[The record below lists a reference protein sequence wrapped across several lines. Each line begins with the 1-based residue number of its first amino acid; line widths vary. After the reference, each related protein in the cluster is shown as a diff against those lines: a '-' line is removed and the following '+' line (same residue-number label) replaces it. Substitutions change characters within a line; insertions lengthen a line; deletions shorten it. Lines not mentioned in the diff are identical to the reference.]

1 MATFQAQ
8 IEGLTGLSLTAS
20 TAPTLNEV
28 TQFLRDG
35 VLDVTQKC
43 IRMNP
48 QDASGFTRVSSD
60 QTSNNSLDI
69 NGATIL
75 SVVREAGV
83 SDDWRECRQIPPGLQ
98 SRVTDS
104 TSLHYA
110 SPYNPAY
117 VILDNGKVSV
127 FPAPDSDPKQFKV
140 YYINNVPVDKSSAA
154 LLYSHSDI
162 GFFLDDKVY
171 LVVIYASI
179 RTIDANLE
187 FPTIPAFPDISDLV
201 LSWSFQD
208 VPTVPTTT
216 VPVPPVL
223 SNSTLSSTTVSAL
236 NNPPLYIIPSLS
248 TSFADIDTQI
258 TNEDPEMAGVVKD
271 KIIQQISEYE
281 ATVKNNLNEFNKNK
295 TIYEAE
301 LKKTLKEADIASQE
315 AIKLSELSSKDDT
328 DKIQKYK
335 TEIDSYVSEIQ
346 KYRAEIESYTSNIG
360 QVVQENQGKISQYQ
374 QNVSLLIEH
383 HRQKIVSLIEE
394 FNANAGWL
402 QSRKQDLIQEY
413 NNAFNMIVPA
423 KEQEPRPQQQER
435 G

>member
-140 YYINNVPVDKSSAA
+140 YYINNVPVDKSSAP

-171 LVVIYASI
+171 LVVIYASMMSLNAVI
-179 RTIDANLE
+179 NDMSKAT
-187 FPTIPAFPDISDLV
+187 
-201 LSWSFQD
+201 D
-208 VPTVPTTT
+208 VNTE
-216 VPVPPVL
+216 
-223 SNSTLSSTTVSAL
+223 
-236 NNPPLYIIPSLS
+236 IIN
-248 TSFADIDTQI
+248 D
-258 TNEDPEMAGVVKD
+258 DPEMAQLELAKSKERLTEYVSTYKQLLHQYNGAFGL
-271 KIIQQISEYE
+271 IQQRRSPR
-281 ATVKNNLNEFNKNK
+281 
-295 TIYEAE
+295 
-301 LKKTLKEADIASQE
+301 KKT
-315 AIKLSELSSKDDT
+315 DDDEVT
-328 DKIQKYK
+328 
-335 TEIDSYVSEIQ
+335 T
-346 KYRAEIESYTSNIG
+346 
-360 QVVQENQGKISQYQ
+360 
-374 QNVSLLIEH
+374 
-383 HRQKIVSLIEE
+383 
-394 FNANAGWL
+394 
-402 QSRKQDLIQEY
+402 
-413 NNAFNMIVPA
+413 
-423 KEQEPRPQQQER
+423 
-435 G
+435 